1 MQPGDVIGASK
12 PSSGETSG
20 GDFSTGFFLVDVFA
34 DPAIERSGSDRRPVA
49 VAVVQN
55 AVGDRYQVRVPKD
68 DAGDLRRRD
77 LLDEIELAKAA
88 SEGSGDGADGG
99 KDAGKDGG
107 GKDGATGGG
116 RDTPRGPGG
125 STGGDSPY
133 GGPGGR

>member
-1 MQPGDVIGASK
+1 
-12 PSSGETSG
+12 
-20 GDFSTGFFLVDVFA
+20 
-34 DPAIERSGSDRRPVA
+34 
-49 VAVVQN
+49 
-55 AVGDRYQVRVPKD
+55 VGDRYQVRVPKD

-107 GKDGATGGG
+107 GKDGPTGGG

-125 STGGDSPY
+125 STGGDSTY